1 MSAHSN
7 STARRASV
15 LAAALFI
22 AVLGIVTSVP
32 ASAGPIGFQAAG
44 GWYTE
49 TEEFFLEAGARV
61 GAGSITV
68 IPNIDWLFAESGSMY
83 VLNLDA
89 TMSVMPLGVASIYA
103 GAGVGLFTVDP
114 ENGDSDSDTVFNLIV
129 GAGLNAIPM
138 RPFGQFKYVVVD
150 GNDPLVFMAGVRF

>member
-1 MSAHSN
+1 MSDHSN

-22 AVLGIVTSVP
+22 AVLGIATSVP

-49 TEEFFLEAGARV
+49 TEEFFLEAGARI

-138 RPFGQFKYVVVD
+138 KPFGQFKYVVVD